1 MGLSGAWR
9 KPVRRVAGRSRVGTN
24 KRYADS
30 IDRRMNAR
38 ITESET
44 RGHAPVSL
52 TTEELELT
60 TQPLTRTPIP
70 KPVRAWVHF
79 GPVAVKVDAETVAW
93 TDRAVAIRW
102 TMASGAEHRAWVWA
116 SAVEPR

>member
-1 MGLSGAWR
+1 M
-9 KPVRRVAGRSRVGTN
+9 GTN

-38 ITESET
+38 ITESVT
-44 RGHAPVSL
+44 RGHSPVSL
-52 TTEELELT
+52 TNEELELT
-60 TQPLTRTPIP
+60 TQALTKTPVP

-79 GPVAVKVDAETVAW
+79 GPVAVKVDAEVVAW

-102 TMASGAEHRAWVWA
+102 TMASGAEHRAWVWV